1 MNHFLIW
8 KKREA
13 NNLIGELFFIY
24 NLWNEMKWNEMK
36 WNEMKWNENVKRSK
50 RQLSIYTISAVHYPN
65 FYIYWQYTAYPEH

>member
-1 MNHFLIW
+1 M
-8 KKREA
+8 K
-13 NNLIGELFFIY
+13 
-24 NLWNEMKWNEMK
+24 WNEMKWNEMK